1 MSCHHCENQH
11 HHEHEHHSEKEEK
24 LSKYLYGIAIFCFVL
39 SLIPIFAPYKI
50 ELIALTILFSGYEM
64 LFHGIKN
71 IFRLNFEE
79 ETLMTIAVIAA
90 FALGEYLESG
100 LVILLYR
107 LGEFLEERASE
118 KSEDSIKEIVKIKAD
133 TANRVINNTIET
145 VDVKEIKVGDTILI
159 KPGEKIPVDGIILYG
174 ESKIDTSSLTG
185 ESTPIYVTKENE
197 VLSGGI
203 NLTGAITCKVI
214 RDVEHSAA
222 SQIVDL
228 VYEATNNKGK
238 TEKFMT
244 KFSKIYTPI
253 VIVIAI
259 LIAIV
264 PFVFK
269 LDTKEWILRA
279 LIFLVASCP
288 CSLVISVPLSFFTAL
303 GKISKKGMIV
313 KGTKHI
319 ENLAKASVLAFD
331 KTGTLTTGKMKIEQM
346 EVFGEY
352 TKKEVLSYMYSLE
365 LLSNHPIGTAI
376 KDYQDNMEEKKVEDY
391 KEIAGHG
398 LYGKIEQKEVLF
410 GNHKLLEQYQIIT
423 DKAISENM
431 VANSTEIE
439 QGMIRSNKEIPQNAI
454 CLVVER
460 KIAGYITL
468 TEEIRNE
475 SKDLVKDLKNI
486 GIKKTIMLTGDNEKN
501 AKKIGKELNLDEI
514 KAALLPQDKLKA
526 IEELKNR
533 GEKVIFVGDG
543 INDSPVL
550 ASSNFGI
557 AMGAGANI
565 ASITADGILISNN
578 LSTIPNIIKTA
589 KRAMTV
595 VKANIIFSLIVKLI
609 VLILGA
615 IGIAPIWLAILADTG
630 VTFLTVINAIQNIK

>member
-39 SLIPIFAPYKI
+39 SLIPIFEPYKI

-107 LGEFLEERASE
+107 FGEFLEERASE

-319 ENLAKASVLAFD
+319 ENLAKASVVAFD

-398 LYGKIEQKEVLF
+398 LYGKIDQKEVLF

-423 DKAISENM
+423 DKAMSENM
-431 VANSTEIE
+431 VANSIEIE

>member
-39 SLIPIFAPYKI
+39 SLIPIFEPYKI

-107 LGEFLEERASE
+107 FGEFLEERASE

-398 LYGKIEQKEVLF
+398 LYGKIDQKEVLF

>member
-39 SLIPIFAPYKI
+39 SLIPIFEPYKI

-319 ENLAKASVLAFD
+319 ENLAKASVVAFD

-578 LSTIPNIIKTA
+578 LSAIPNIIKTA
-589 KRAMTV
+589 KRAMAV